1 MMNLSELCI
10 RRPVMTVLLTA
21 ALILGGL
28 FAYRLLPVAALPQV
42 DFPTISVSASLPGAS
57 PETMAAS
64 VATPLEREFS
74 TIAGVTLI
82 TSSSGQGSTSIT
94 LQFDLDRDIDAAAA
108 DVQAALSRAARRLPS
123 ELTTPPSYRKVNPA
137 DQPELLLALSSDLVP
152 LSVINDYADTLLSPR
167 LSTLPGVA
175 QVLIYGTQKFA
186 VRIEVDPDR
195 LAALGVG
202 LDTVRSAVAAANSN
216 APIGT
221 LVGPKQQLTIVAD
234 NPLARAEAFRSLIV
248 ATRNEAPIRLSDV
261 ATVRD
266 GAENERTASWFNGKR
281 AIVLAIQRQPGA
293 NTVEVVDQ
301 VKALLP
307 AFRVQLPAG
316 VAVDVMNDRS
326 VSIKDAIHDVRESLA
341 LTVVLVV
348 LVIFV
353 FLRRLTA
360 TVIPALAVPVS
371 LFATAAGMHLLD
383 LSIDNVS
390 LLALTLSVG
399 LVVDDAIVMLE
410 NIVRYVEQ
418 GMSPFDAAL
427 KGSREIGFTILSIT
441 LSLVAVFIPIY
452 FMGGVVGRLFHE
464 FAVVVT
470 LAIGSSALVSLTL
483 TPMLCARFLTAER
496 HDARPGLT
504 ARIAEAP
511 FKAMLWAYDRTL
523 RWALRYPL
531 VMLVVMVAT
540 VWGTVALFG
549 AVPKSF
555 FPVEDT
561 GQIQVSTEAAQ
572 DISFPAMVEKQR
584 QVAAILEAD
593 PLIATVTSA
602 VGASG
607 LSQSVNSGRM
617 FINLVPRDRRPP
629 VGEVIQQ
636 LRRKVGGI
644 AGINV
649 FMQPVQNLRVGGR
662 SSKSQYQY
670 TLSGLDPDELYDFT
684 GRLQDALGRES
695 LLQDVT
701 SDLQLDSPQAA
712 IDIDRDKAALLGVG
726 IDQIRSTL
734 YSAFGTRQVSTI
746 FTQAADYAVILELDP
761 RVQGNLSDLSRL
773 YVPSASGRLVPLDA
787 FATLRR
793 SVGPLTVNHQAQLPA
808 VTLSFNLAPG
818 ISLGEAI
825 ERVGQIERELGMPA
839 GVAGNF
845 AGTAQVFQESFAN
858 QGVLIAAAVLVIYVV
873 LGILYESFVHPVTI
887 LSGLP
892 SAAIGAFA
900 TLIWFGQEFSVIAMI
915 GILMLIGIVKK
926 NAIMMIDF
934 ALAAQR
940 EQGMTAREAIYQA
953 CLLRFRPIMMTTLA
967 ALMGTL
973 PIALGAGASAELR
986 QPLGLAVVGGLAV
999 SQLLTL
1005 YITPVL
1011 YLALDA
1017 LGRLIRRPFRSQA
1030 TGVEPVVAAQSET
1043 VSP

>member
-137 DQPELLLALSSDLVP
+137 DQPVLLLALSSDLVP

-504 ARIAEAP
+504 ARIAGRCAIPWSCWWSWWRRCGARWRCSAP
-511 FKAMLWAYDRTL
+511 CPNPSS
-523 RWALRYPL
+523 RWRIP
-531 VMLVVMVAT
+531 
-540 VWGTVALFG
+540 
-549 AVPKSF
+549 
-555 FPVEDT
+555 
-561 GQIQVSTEAAQ
+561 
-572 DISFPAMVEKQR
+572 
-584 QVAAILEAD
+584 
-593 PLIATVTSA
+593 
-602 VGASG
+602 
-607 LSQSVNSGRM
+607 
-617 FINLVPRDRRPP
+617 
-629 VGEVIQQ
+629 
-636 LRRKVGGI
+636 
-644 AGINV
+644 
-649 FMQPVQNLRVGGR
+649 GR
-662 SSKSQYQY
+662 S
-670 TLSGLDPDELYDFT
+670 
-684 GRLQDALGRES
+684 
-695 LLQDVT
+695 
-701 SDLQLDSPQAA
+701 
-712 IDIDRDKAALLGVG
+712 
-726 IDQIRSTL
+726 
-734 YSAFGTRQVSTI
+734 
-746 FTQAADYAVILELDP
+746 
-761 RVQGNLSDLSRL
+761 
-773 YVPSASGRLVPLDA
+773 
-787 FATLRR
+787 
-793 SVGPLTVNHQAQLPA
+793 
-808 VTLSFNLAPG
+808 
-818 ISLGEAI
+818 
-825 ERVGQIERELGMPA
+825 
-839 GVAGNF
+839 
-845 AGTAQVFQESFAN
+845 
-858 QGVLIAAAVLVIYVV
+858 
-873 LGILYESFVHPVTI
+873 
-887 LSGLP
+887 
-892 SAAIGAFA
+892 
-900 TLIWFGQEFSVIAMI
+900 
-915 GILMLIGIVKK
+915 
-926 NAIMMIDF
+926 
-934 ALAAQR
+934 
-940 EQGMTAREAIYQA
+940 
-953 CLLRFRPIMMTTLA
+953 RFRPKPPRISRSRPWSRSS
-967 ALMGTL
+967 GRSRRFWK
-973 PIALGAGASAELR
+973 PIR
-986 QPLGLAVVGGLAV
+986 
-999 SQLLTL
+999 
-1005 YITPVL
+1005 
-1011 YLALDA
+1011 
-1017 LGRLIRRPFRSQA
+1017 
-1030 TGVEPVVAAQSET
+1030 
-1043 VSP
+1043 